1 MTDTSAR
8 HDLPFLIPGQAQKE
22 FFHNEALA
30 RIDMILC
37 AAVENAGVA
46 VPPTD
51 PAPGQAWIVTSGAAG
66 AFEGRANQIA
76 CWTESGWRFAQ
87 VVAGMQVW
95 NKADGY
101 FMIWAGAGWDAGVV
115 HGSSVN
121 IEGKQIIGERLP
133 AIAAPAG
140 GSVVDAEA
148 RAAIAALTAA
158 LKTHGLTD

>member
-1 MTDTSAR
+1 MTYTSAR

-30 RIDMILC
+30 RIDIILC

-51 PAPGQAWIVTSGAAG
+51 PEPGQAWIVTSAAAG
-66 AFEGRANQIA
+66 AFQGRVNQIA
-76 CWTESGWRFAQ
+76 CWTESGWRFVQA
-87 VVAGMQVW
+87 VPGMQAW
-95 NKADGY
+95 NKVDDY
-101 FMIWAGAGWDAGVV
+101 FMIWTGDSWGAGVIR
-115 HGSSVN
+115 GSSVN

-140 GSVVDAEA
+140 GGVVDAEA